1 MKEFFMPFGSLANSY
16 GLVNYGK
23 AIPTE
28 KFIED
33 MRKIKE
39 FAVEITEDK
48 RAGTPLAQDIE
59 L

>member
-48 RAGTPLAQDIE
+48 RANGIPVTDIE

>member
-1 MKEFFMPFGSLANSY
+1 VNQGSKKPLEEFLS
-16 GLVNYGK
+16 
-23 AIPTE
+23 
-28 KFIED
+28 D

>member
-1 MKEFFMPFGSLANSY
+1 VNQGSKKPLEEFLS
-16 GLVNYGK
+16 
-23 AIPTE
+23 
-28 KFIED
+28 D

-48 RAGTPLAQDIE
+48 RANGIPVTDIE